1 MKNRACALLLSVGA
15 CMIALTVGGCATSNV
30 WERSL
35 ERGPDQSPLAGSKD
49 TSVKVRQVSWDRIEG
64 ALLKLESEASAS
76 DVHPDE
82 WSADRKLAAKG
93 TLLKGL
99 QVSQPASNVSIL
111 GRSQFRTSSEMRNQ
125 EPVLE
130 AVARKLGANMV
141 VYSTR
146 YLGKTEKVVDHPVSS
161 QSWRSGYRRD
171 RDGDYHPDTWSET
184 TTTWI
189 PIRMSVDETGGIAYY
204 LYVME

>member
-1 MKNRACALLLSVGA
+1 MFTGLLACLAPFL
-15 CMIALTVGGCATSNV
+15 GGCVTSTV

-35 ERGPDQSPLAGSKD
+35 ERGPDLAPVIVGKS
-49 TSVKVRQVSWDRIEG
+49 TSDSKVRNVPWERIES
-64 ALLKLESEASAS
+64 ALQQLETQATAS

-82 WSADRKLAAKG
+82 WPEDKKLAARG
-93 TLLKGL
+93 VLLRGL
-99 QVSQPASNVSIL
+99 QISQPASSVNIL
-111 GRSQFRTSSEMRNQ
+111 GRSQFRTTTDLRNQ
-125 EPVLE
+125 EGNLQK
-130 AVARKLGANMV
+130 VAAKLGANMV

-146 YLGKTEKVVDHPVSS
+146 YLGKTDTIVEHPVTS
-161 QSWRSGYRRD
+161 QSWRTGWHRS
-171 RDGDYHPDTWSET
+171 RDGDYHPNTYSEN

>member
-1 MKNRACALLLSVGA
+1 MALLLSTGV
-15 CMIALTVGGCATSNV
+15 CTIATTLGGCATSNQ

-35 ERGPDQSPLAGSKD
+35 ERGPDQSPGVNNA
-49 TSVKVRQVSWDRIEG
+49 SVKVRRVAWERIESS
-64 ALLKLESEASAS
+64 LLQLENEAASS

-82 WSADRKLAAKG
+82 WSTDRKLAAKG

-111 GRSQFRTSSEMRNQ
+111 GRSQFRTSDEMRNQ

-130 AVARKLGANMV
+130 SVAHKLGANMV

-146 YLGKTEKVVDHPVSS
+146 YLGKTEKVVDHPVQS
-161 QSWRSGYRRD
+161 QSWRSGYRRN
-171 RDGDYHPDTWSET
+171 RDGDYHPDSWSET
-184 TTTWI
+184 TTSWI